1 MCLSNL
7 LEMKNAL
14 RLVFSD
20 LFRLLIPS
28 LCMGCQEEL
37 STRHSS
43 LCIGCEMH
51 LPQTYHENR
60 INLTLAL
67 SEHLIPTIQAAFSLY
82 LFEENGV
89 IEKMLYQLKYK
100 GNRAIARY
108 FGQKLS
114 GFIHEKNMIFD
125 GIIGVPLHRKRL
137 RQRGYNQVDVI
148 GKKLGEIFG
157 IPYLE
162 NHIERI
168 KNTPPLSQIKTNRK
182 PLLVDAFRCSAR
194 TQLPR
199 GHYLLLDDIYT
210 TGSTLSACAEV
221 LLEKEN
227 ITLTIATI
235 ALRI

>member
-28 LCMGCQEEL
+28 LCLGCQEEL

-100 GNRAIARY
+100 GNRAIGR
-108 FGQKLS
+108 S
-114 GFIHEKNMIFD
+114 
-125 GIIGVPLHRKRL
+125 
-137 RQRGYNQVDVI
+137 
-148 GKKLGEIFG
+148 
-157 IPYLE
+157 
-162 NHIERI
+162 
-168 KNTPPLSQIKTNRK
+168 
-182 PLLVDAFRCSAR
+182 
-194 TQLPR
+194 
-199 GHYLLLDDIYT
+199 LDK
-210 TGSTLSACAEV
+210 S
-221 LLEKEN
+221 
-227 ITLTIATI
+227 
-235 ALRI
+235 